1 MTMDTIKLVA
11 LDLSKTLVNVK
22 QNPKPALDDVVLRR
36 KGRPVVVSQN
46 LLLAQL
52 KKDYCRWRNYITL
65 FDYRKRSNLE
75 KAMLIYN
82 CHVRYL
88 ATVYDVDINY
98 FLGLPQWVNRWLPML
113 WHEIAKSNGLP
124 KTDFNKL
131 ASLMPEV
138 QSDIA
143 SLFPL
148 TLNNRYYTILKKGI
162 RL

>member
-1 MTMDTIKLVA
+1 MDTIKLVA
-11 LDLSKTLVNVK
+11 LDLSKTLANVK
-22 QNPKPALDDVVLRR
+22 QKPKPALDDVVLRR

-52 KKDYCRWRNYITL
+52 RKDYCRWRNYIAL
-65 FDYRKRSNLE
+65 FDYQKRTNLE

-88 ATVYDVDINY
+88 AVAYDVDINY

-113 WHEIAKSNGLP
+113 WNEIARANGLP
-124 KTDFNKL
+124 KTDFKKMK
-131 ASLMPEV
+131 SLVGDVQQEV
-138 QSDIA
+138 A
-143 SLFPL
+143 ALFPL
-148 TLNNRYYTILKKGI
+148 TINNRYYTILSKGI